1 MHPHFNCIQLLSGVA
16 PWQETRPVTIKDPN
30 SSISPS
36 VMQRASVPLTAV
48 LITTMLITGCQSKTK
63 ATPANFIQALNKN
76 FQDHNECLFSAD
88 PPRFPVEISD
98 ASDRAKARQF
108 DALAAAQLLTVT
120 KELSIQVARYTPTPA
135 GAVYAPRFC
144 YGHRNVT
151 AIDSFTPPAQAN
163 GFPETQ
169 VTYRYTIEDV
179 PIWAKTSQVQAA
191 FPEMARAINT
201 ESTGHAILAGTLAG
215 WQVPD

>member
-1 MHPHFNCIQLLSGVA
+1 MLLLV
-16 PWQETRPVTIKDPN
+16 
-30 SSISPS
+30 
-36 VMQRASVPLTAV
+36 
-48 LITTMLITGCQSKTK
+48 TGCQSKTK
-63 ATPANFIQALNKN
+63 PTPANFIQALNTN
-76 FQDHNECLFSAD
+76 FLTHTECLFSSD
-88 PPRFPVEISD
+88 PPRFPLEISD
-98 ASDRAKARQF
+98 TSDRAKAKQF
-108 DALAAAQLLTVT
+108 DALAAAQLLTVS

-135 GAVYAPRFC
+135 GTAYAPRFC

-169 VTYRYTIEDV
+169 VTYRYTLEDV
-179 PIWAKTSQVQAA
+179 PVWAKTPQIQAA
-191 FPEMARAINT
+191 FPEMARAING